1 MRHARIVPRATHH
14 DREHLR
20 DQGDADVG
28 QRDPHEDGE
37 RLAGG
42 GAVDEA
48 LQQQG
53 LGEGHELAGQQ
64 QDREADRARA
74 LLPQVRREQAPM
86 RMLTVRM
93 LAVRTLGGT
102 RLRLDPRHESPDSR
116 QPESLRRSS
125 GTLPPNIGRFAC
137 DQPVPSTA
145 VIRGQ
150 ELTIEVAERVL
161 VDDASFSV
169 YPGDKVGLV
178 GRNGA
183 GKTTLLRTLG
193 GERPPTSGR
202 VTVTGAFGFLPQDP
216 RTDRNRA
223 KDVAMAYVLSA
234 RGLDTQRDQL
244 EVLRRDMEDD
254 ASERAIRRFSNAEET
269 FRDAGGYRAES
280 DVYRILAGLG
290 LPADRA
296 LLPLTALSGGERRRV
311 ELARIL
317 FGGTENLVLDEPT
330 NHLDVDAKEWLMGF
344 LRSYRGALLV
354 VSHDLELLDQ
364 AITKVLHL
372 DEGDLREYKGTYT
385 QYLGARAKDEER
397 LRKIAAR
404 QQAEI
409 GRLSTLA
416 DRMRHSSAKRARQAK
431 SLDKRVERLA
441 SDAVTPI
448 RAARTARYRFP
459 PPPHSGRDVLQ
470 VDDLTKSYGD
480 RMIWSDLAFA
490 LGRGERILILGLN
503 GAGKTTL
510 LRILAGIEPYDGGEI
525 VFGSGVSV
533 GYYAQEHEGIV
544 AGTRVID
551 HLRDGK
557 LVTDTERRSV
567 LGTFGLTGEVA
578 FQDAGTLSGGEK
590 TKLALAQLVGGQ
602 HNTLLLD
609 EPTNNLDPPSRTAIG
624 SALSEWPGSI
634 VLVSHDTEF
643 VDALAPDLALLL
655 PEGTLD
661 YWSNDLLDLVPLA

>member
-1 MRHARIVPRATHH
+1 
-14 DREHLR
+14 
-20 DQGDADVG
+20 
-28 QRDPHEDGE
+28 
-37 RLAGG
+37 
-42 GAVDEA
+42 
-48 LQQQG
+48 
-53 LGEGHELAGQQ
+53 
-64 QDREADRARA
+64 
-74 LLPQVRREQAPM
+74 
-86 RMLTVRM
+86 
-93 LAVRTLGGT
+93 
-102 RLRLDPRHESPDSR
+102 
-116 QPESLRRSS
+116 
-125 GTLPPNIGRFAC
+125 
-137 DQPVPSTA
+137 
-145 VIRGQ
+145 
-150 ELTIEVAERVL
+150 
-161 VDDASFSV
+161 
-169 YPGDKVGLV
+169 
-178 GRNGA
+178 
-183 GKTTLLRTLG
+183 
-193 GERPPTSGR
+193 
-202 VTVTGAFGFLPQDP
+202 
-216 RTDRNRA
+216 
-223 KDVAMAYVLSA
+223 
-234 RGLDTQRDQL
+234 
-244 EVLRRDMEDD
+244 
-254 ASERAIRRFSNAEET
+254 
-269 FRDAGGYRAES
+269 
-280 DVYRILAGLG
+280 
-290 LPADRA
+290 
-296 LLPLTALSGGERRRV
+296 
-311 ELARIL
+311 
-317 FGGTENLVLDEPT
+317 
-330 NHLDVDAKEWLMGF
+330 
-344 LRSYRGALLV
+344 
-354 VSHDLELLDQ
+354 
-364 AITKVLHL
+364 
-372 DEGDLREYKGTYT
+372 
-385 QYLGARAKDEER
+385 
-397 LRKIAAR
+397 
-404 QQAEI
+404 
-409 GRLSTLA
+409 LSTLA

-533 GYYAQEHEGIV
+533 GYYAQEHEGIA

-634 VLVSHDTEF
+634 VLVSHDTQF